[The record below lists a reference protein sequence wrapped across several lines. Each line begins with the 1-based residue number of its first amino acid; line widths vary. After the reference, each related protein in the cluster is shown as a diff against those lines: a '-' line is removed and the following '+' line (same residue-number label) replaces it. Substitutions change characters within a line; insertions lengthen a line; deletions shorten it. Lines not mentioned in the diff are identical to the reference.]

1 MRGKKSNRKKGYLK
15 NGWAWLWLQPG
26 RREWWRWLGRG
37 GGEGRGGTMPRI
49 PTYTLE
55 GGGSILLINGALGR
69 ALALGLSLF
78 LEEE

>member
-1 MRGKKSNRKKGYLK
+1 MVMVTACTKRMVEMVG
-15 NGWAWLWLQPG
+15 G
-26 RREWWRWLGRG
+26 REARE
-37 GGEGRGGTMPRI
+37 GGTMPRI

-69 ALALGLSLF
+69 ALAPGLSLF